1 MKVFIVL
8 TVLAVTIFI
17 PAKASIRGTGPGRS
31 GVPRS
36 ASAAF
41 LDTIPKAFCYY
52 DVQSECS
59 RQSHTADVKLTNC
72 NALYGKF
79 GGIQSKLEQ
88 YANALIETSFKY
100 LTVSSYF
107 GNFERNRMGLKRL
120 YRKLSD
126 EAWDDAKDLINFIT
140 LRGGEMHFDNRATYW
155 DSDKTRDL
163 QVNENDLSEL
173 ERMSNVLD
181 NYKMLADEAIKIQ
194 REVVKHTDA
203 DGSVAHYFEERFF
216 KRQTKTVHTL
226 SGYVNDLKRFF
237 ADADASLALF
247 LFDEYL
253 KTSV

>member
-1 MKVFIVL
+1 MKVFIFL
-8 TVLAVTIFI
+8 TVLAVTIFT
-17 PAKASIRGTGPGRS
+17 PAKASYRSPAMGRAAAHS
-31 GVPRS
+31 S
-36 ASAAF
+36 ASPSI
-41 LDTIPKAFCYY
+41 LSFCYN
-52 DVQSECS
+52 DVQSEC
-59 RQSHTADVKLTNC
+59 RGQSHSVDARLENC

-79 GGIQSKLEQ
+79 GRIQSKLEQ
-88 YANALIETSFKY
+88 YANALIDTSFKY

-140 LRGGEMHFDNRATYW
+140 LRGGEMHFDERPTYW
-155 DSDKTRDL
+155 NERREL
-163 QVNENDLSEL
+163 QVNEHDLSEL

-181 NYKMLADEAIKIQ
+181 NYKMMADEAIKIQ
-194 REVVKHTDA
+194 REVTKHADL

-216 KRQTKTVHTL
+216 QRQTKTVHTL

-237 ADADASLALF
+237 SEADASLALF

-253 KTSV
+253 LKSV